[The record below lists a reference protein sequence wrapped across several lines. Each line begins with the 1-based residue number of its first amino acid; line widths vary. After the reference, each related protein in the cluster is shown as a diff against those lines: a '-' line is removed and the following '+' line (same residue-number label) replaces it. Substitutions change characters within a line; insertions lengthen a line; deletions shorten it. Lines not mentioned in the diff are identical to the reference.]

1 MLQAKQYTR
10 GVLGIK
16 LVHEVLFRM
25 LYSSMQSW
33 IKSQGRSLES
43 QDRDQKLQELRDAF
57 TVKDVTS
64 AARLIYEIE
73 NEHLHTITQAIEDF
87 RKVGRE
93 QFDILPC
100 ILRAERDANFEL
112 HLATTCDT
120 MPWLCAAG
128 RHQYAKFIPT
138 YVADM
143 KALEQDHPQSYS
155 HMCDGGF
162 VVFL

>member
-1 MLQAKQYTR
+1 
-10 GVLGIK
+10 
-16 LVHEVLFRM
+16 
-25 LYSSMQSW
+25 MQSW

-57 TVKDVTS
+57 TAKDVMS
-64 AARLIYEIE
+64 ATRIVNEIE
-73 NEHLHTITQAIEDF
+73 NEHLHTITHAIEDF

-93 QFDILPC
+93 QSETFAFWDTFLHGGDILLH
-100 ILRAERDANFEL
+100 ILRAEREANFEL
-112 HLATTCDT
+112 HLAATCDT

-143 KALEQDHPQSYS
+143 KALEQDHP
-155 HMCDGGF
+155 
-162 VVFL
+162 